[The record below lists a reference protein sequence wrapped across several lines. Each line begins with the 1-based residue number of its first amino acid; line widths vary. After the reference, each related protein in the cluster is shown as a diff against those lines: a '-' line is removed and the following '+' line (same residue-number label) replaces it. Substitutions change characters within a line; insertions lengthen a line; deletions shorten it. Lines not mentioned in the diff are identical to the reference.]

1 MTKNKHKITWR
12 SFNLHDYISFIYN
25 LWYEDSEY
33 FDLIANYHREFGGG
47 YQLILTIYNEE
58 VAKREVEK
66 IKDLIKDKVVVEI
79 GAGIGLLS
87 LEMAKHAEK
96 VYAFEVDPAWSWVF
110 VKKHLYKKPRN
121 LFFIFGDARE
131 FTDKIKPDI
140 AVIYTE
146 SGLKYFLN
154 IARKFTNKIILNGK
168 LLEEI
173 K

>member
-1 MTKNKHKITWR
+1 MTKNKHKITWKN
-12 SFNLHDYISFIYN
+12 FKLHDYISFIYN

-33 FDLIANYHREFGGG
+33 FNLIARYHGEIGGG
-47 YQLILTIYNEE
+47 YQLILTIYNETR
-58 VAKREVEK
+58 AKEEVEK
-66 IKDLIKDKVVVEI
+66 IKHLIKDKVVVEI

-87 LEMAKHAEK
+87 LEMAKYAKK
-96 VYAFEVDPAWSWVF
+96 VYAFEVDPAWTWVF

-146 SGLKYFLN
+146 SGIKHFLE
-154 IARKFTNKIILNGK
+154 IAKKFTNKIILNGK